1 MFHFLFK
8 KYFYNNNTNLCFS
21 NTFFFYFVVNASMI
35 GYNKR
40 MNTLE
45 MKKINEVLK
54 ENKIGIWKLDGNQL
68 CGDDCFLDL
77 LGTSKDLS
85 YEECYKF
92 HLDHIHPEDREQFS
106 EYTTKLNEERTEIVY
121 RYIHPE
127 KGVMIIRCSGKKTN
141 DGSFVGMH
149 QDISDIVRLEKDKV
163 VESYLA
169 QANEKLRNQNLAQND
184 YYKEILDE
192 QACGVFAYTVNEHR
206 IVHMNKRAMEM
217 FHIDCLE
224 EAQSKILSIF
234 EKFDY
239 PDPTTNERL
248 IALRK
253 QDDSVDFEVII
264 NSKETYEVHAL
275 AKSKVFMN
283 PDHERIIIT
292 VFLDISNLVMLK
304 KALEQAKE
312 GSAAKSAF
320 LFNMSHDLRTPLNA
334 IIGFSQLMRT
344 HWDDQELSRDYLEKI
359 DESSQYLL
367 SLINNIL
374 EMSKIE
380 SGKEELKQKPWD
392 IYTSIDNLLQFFEPD
407 IRQKNQTLN
416 YAVNIKH
423 NMILTD
429 SLKIR
434 EIYVNLMS
442 NAIKYTNEGGTISFS
457 LEEIE
462 REEGLSDYK
471 AIIQDTGIGISKEYL
486 PHIFELF
493 TRQRNSS
500 ESGILGTG
508 LGMPIVKKLVD
519 LMHGTIHIESEE
531 GKGTTVIVILPHHY
545 IVEEQ
550 EVKKVDNKA
559 IDLTGKHILLAE
571 DNDLNAEI
579 AQTLLEDNG
588 LKVMRAKDGLE
599 AVMMVKENMVD
610 CFDCILMDIQMPR
623 MNGFEACKVIRSLPN
638 KKNQIPI
645 IALTANAFEEDRKD
659 CLDAGMSEH
668 VSKPIEIQSLLQT
681 IGSVLKSK
689 LVQLSRTNI

>member
-1 MFHFLFK
+1 MDK
-8 KYFYNNNTNLCFS
+8 
-21 NTFFFYFVVNASMI
+21 I
-35 GYNKR
+35 
-40 MNTLE
+40 MNQ
-45 MKKINEVLK
+45 VLK
-54 ENKIGIWKLDGNQL
+54 ENTIGIWKLDGNQL
-68 CGDDCFLDL
+68 YGNDCFLDL
-77 LGTSKDLS
+77 IGVPKEMDAQACL
-85 YEECYKF
+85 KF
-92 HLDHIHPEDREQFS
+92 HLSHVHPEDQEQFG
-106 EYTTKLNEERTEIVY
+106 EYVRKLSEERTEIVY
-121 RYIHPE
+121 RFLHPE
-127 KGVMIIRCSGKKTN
+127 KGVMMIRCSGKKME
-141 DGSFVGMH
+141 DGCIAGIH

-169 QANEKLRNQNLAQND
+169 ETNEKLRNKNMAQNN

-224 EAQSKILSIF
+224 EAHSKIRSIF
-234 EKFDY
+234 EKFEY
-239 PDPTTNERL
+239 PDSTTNERL

-253 QDDSVDFEVII
+253 HDDSVDFEVII
-264 NSKETYEVHAL
+264 NPKETYEVHAL

-292 VFLDISNLVMLK
+292 IFLDISNLVMLK
-304 KALEQAKE
+304 QALEQAKE

-334 IIGFSQLMRT
+334 IIGFSQLMKS
-344 HWDDQELSRDYLEKI
+344 HWDNQEMSRNYLEKI

-380 SGKEELKQKPWD
+380 SGKEELKEKPWD
-392 IYTSIDNLLQFFEPD
+392 IYTSCDNLLQFFEPD

-416 YAVNIKH
+416 YSVNIQH

-471 AIIQDTGIGISKEYL
+471 VMIQDTGIGISKEYL
-486 PHIFELF
+486 PHIFESF
-493 TRQRNSS
+493 TRQRTSS
-500 ESGILGTG
+500 ESGVLGTG

-519 LMHGTIHIESEE
+519 LMHGTISIESEE
-531 GKGTTVIVILPHHY
+531 GKGTTVIVNLPHKY

-550 EVKKVDNKA
+550 EVKEVDDKE
-559 IDLTGKHILLAE
+559 IDLTGKHILLVE

-579 AQTLLEDNG
+579 AQTLLEDKG
-588 LKVMRAKDGLE
+588 LEVMRAKDGLE
-599 AVMMVKENMVD
+599 AVMMVKENVVN

-638 KKNQIPI
+638 NRNKLPI

-681 IGSVLKSK
+681 IESVLKK
-689 LVQLSRTNI
+689 

>member
-1 MFHFLFK
+1 MDA
-8 KYFYNNNTNLCFS
+8 N
-21 NTFFFYFVVNASMI
+21 
-35 GYNKR
+35 
-40 MNTLE
+40 
-45 MKKINEVLK
+45 INQVLK
-54 ENKIGIWKLDGNQL
+54 ENAIGTWKLVDDQL
-68 CGDDCFLDL
+68 YGDDCFFDL
-77 LGTSKDLS
+77 IGVSKEIDAQ
-85 YEECYKF
+85 ECLKF
-92 HLDHIHPEDREQFS
+92 HLSHVHPEDQEQFS
-106 EYTTKLNEERTEIVY
+106 EYVRKLSEERTEIVY
-121 RYIHPE
+121 RFLHPE
-127 KGVMIIRCSGKKTN
+127 KGVMMIRCSGKKME
-141 DGSFVGMH
+141 DGSIAGIH
-149 QDISDIVRLEKDKV
+149 QDISDIVRLEKDKI
-163 VESYLA
+163 VETYLSET
-169 QANEKLRNQNLAQND
+169 NEKLRNQNVAQND

-192 QACGVFAYTVNEHR
+192 LPCGVFAYTVKEHR
-206 IVHMNKRAMEM
+206 IVHLNKRALKI
-217 FHIDCLE
+217 FHIDDLE
-224 EAQSKILSIF
+224 DVQSKMRSIF
-234 EKFDY
+234 KKFEY
-239 PDPTTNERL
+239 PDPATNDRL
-248 IALRK
+248 IALRTY
-253 QDDSVDFEVII
+253 DGSVDFEVII
-264 NSKETYEVHAL
+264 NPKESYEVHAL
-275 AKSKVFMN
+275 AKSKVFKN
-283 PDHERIIIT
+283 PNGERIIIIIT
-292 VFLDISNLVMLK
+292 IFVDISNLVMLK
-304 KALEQAKE
+304 QSLEQAKE

-334 IIGFSQLMRT
+334 IIGFSELMKS
-344 HWDDQELSRDYLEKI
+344 HWEDSKVSRNYLEKI

-380 SGKEELKQKPWD
+380 SGKEELKEKPWD
-392 IYTSIDNLLQFFEPD
+392 IYTSCDNLLQFFEPD

-442 NAIKYTNEGGTISFS
+442 NAIKYTNVGGTISFS

-471 AIIQDTGIGISKEYL
+471 AVVQDTGIGISKEYL
-486 PHIFELF
+486 PHIFENF
-493 TRQRNSS
+493 TREKTSS
-500 ESGILGTG
+500 ESGVIGTG

-519 LMHGTIHIESEE
+519 LMHGTISIESEE
-531 GKGTTVIVILPHHY
+531 GKGTTVVVNLPHRY

-550 EVKKVDNKA
+550 EVKEVDDKE
-559 IDLTGKHILLAE
+559 IDLTGKHILLVE

-579 AQTLLEDNG
+579 AQTLLEDKG

-599 AVMMVKENMVD
+599 AITIVKENAVD

-638 KKNQIPI
+638 NRSQLPI

-681 IGSVLKSK
+681 IESVLKK
-689 LVQLSRTNI
+689 